1 MFKTIFEGYN
11 LIGSYINEME
21 FEIERIL
28 IRFCNTIAENLEFLS
43 RF

>member
-1 MFKTIFEGYN
+1 MFKTIFEG
-11 LIGSYINEME
+11 YINEME